1 MGKSNEIMMLRV
13 IWTRWGWRA
22 LEGEIQALLDGG
34 WSNPEITF
42 YTRLLRTLVMVRF
55 FKKPEVV

>member
-1 MGKSNEIMMLRV
+1 MMLRV